1 MLLSLGKK
9 KIRVTDELGD
19 IEVFYEFS
27 EQSHYY
33 SFLSYCCSLSNL
45 CPVFCDPMDCSMP
58 GFFALHQ
65 LPEFAQ
71 THVHWV
77 DDAIQPSSV
86 VPFSSWPQSFPASGS
101 FPMSQLFTS
110 DAKILSF
117 SFSINP
123 FNEHSGLRL
132 TGLISLLP
140 KGLSRF
146 FSSTTV

>member
-1 MLLSLGKK
+1 MVLSLGKK

-71 THVHWV
+71 THVH
-77 DDAIQPSSV
+77 
-86 VPFSSWPQSFPASGS
+86 
-101 FPMSQLFTS
+101 
-110 DAKILSF
+110 
-117 SFSINP
+117 
-123 FNEHSGLRL
+123 
-132 TGLISLLP
+132 
-140 KGLSRF
+140 
-146 FSSTTV
+146 